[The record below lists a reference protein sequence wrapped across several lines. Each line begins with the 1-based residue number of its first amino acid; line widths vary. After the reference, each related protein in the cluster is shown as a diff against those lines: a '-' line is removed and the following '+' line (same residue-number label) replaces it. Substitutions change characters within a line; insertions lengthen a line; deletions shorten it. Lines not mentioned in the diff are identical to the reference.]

1 MFRFELFKK
10 NNYSYK
16 AQQIMLEKIKLIAKS
31 IRQYKKYAIWTPILM
46 VIEALMECAMPF
58 VMSMLIDT
66 ITQAVTVTATHPYN
80 ELHEFSDIF
89 KTLTYTNVTLD
100 LKLEVT
106 IFGIV
111 ITLIVMALISLSAG
125 FIGGRTAARASV
137 GLQTNLREDIYK
149 KIQTFSFANID
160 KFHSSSLIT
169 RLTTDVNQ
177 VGMAF
182 QMMIR
187 IVVRAPLMIIFSA
200 VMAFVAG
207 GWMAVIFILLIPA
220 IGLGLWL
227 IGKNA
232 FRIFT
237 KVFKRYDKLN
247 ESVQENVS
255 GIRVVKSYVREDY
268 EKKKF
273 SDASN
278 SLAGGFIKAEKLVAL
293 SDPLLN
299 TTIHI
304 SNILVISIGTYAIY
318 RGTIDNSFWI
328 KLTVG
333 QMSSLITYGIQILVS
348 ILMISMIMVMML
360 MSVECV
366 RRISE
371 VLTEEPS
378 IKNPENPIYEVKNG
392 DIVFDNV
399 NFKYKETAQ
408 KCALSNINLNI
419 KSGEFVGILGSTGS
433 GKTSLVN
440 LISRLYDVTEGRVLV
455 GDHDVR
461 EYDIPTLRKSVSV
474 VLQKNVLFSGTIA
487 SNLKW
492 GKEDAT
498 EEEMNKACA
507 IAQATEIVKAKKD
520 GLNSKVEQGGANFSG
535 GQKQRLCIAR
545 AIVGSPKILIL
556 DDSTSAVDTKTDKLI
571 RKGLKEDLP
580 NITKIVIAQ
589 RISSIEDADKIIVLD
604 DGEISAIGTHKELLK
619 KSKIYK
625 EVYETQNR
633 VGGTN

>member
-106 IFGIV
+106 IFGII

-318 RGTIDNSFWI
+318 RGTVDNSFWI

-408 KCALSNINLNI
+408 KCALSNVNLNI

-440 LISRLYDVTEGRVLV
+440 LISRLYDVTEGHVLV

-633 VGGTN
+633 VGGAN

>member
-1 MFRFELFKK
+1 MFRFELFNK

-66 ITQAVTVTATHPYN
+66 ITQAVTVTGTHPYN
-80 ELHEFSDIF
+80 ELHEFSDVF

-273 SDASN
+273 ADASN

-318 RGTIDNSFWI
+318 RGTVDNSFWI

-589 RISSIEDADKIIVLD
+589 RISSIEDADKIVVLD

-633 VGGTN
+633 VGGSN

>member
-1 MFRFELFKK
+1 
-10 NNYSYK
+10 
-16 AQQIMLEKIKLIAKS
+16 MLEKVKLIAKS
-31 IRQYKKYAIWTPILM
+31 VRQYKKYAIWTPILM
-46 VIEALMECAMPF
+46 IIEALMECAMPF

-66 ITQAVTVTATHPYN
+66 ITQAVTVTAAHPYN
-80 ELHEFSDIF
+80 EIHEFSDIF
-89 KTLTYTNVTLD
+89 KTLTYSNATLN
-100 LKLEVT
+100 LKLDVT
-106 IFGIV
+106 IFGI
-111 ITLIVMALISLSAG
+111 IIALIVMALISLSAG
-125 FIGGRTAARASV
+125 FFGGRTAAKASV

-160 KFHSSSLIT
+160 KFHTSSLIT

-207 GWMAVIFILLIPA
+207 GWMAVIFILLIPV
-220 IGLGLWL
+220 IGLGLWF
-227 IGKNA
+227 IGRQA

-237 KVFKRYDKLN
+237 KVFKRYDALN

-268 EKKKF
+268 EKQKF
-273 SDASN
+273 TNASN
-278 SLAGGFIKAEKLVAL
+278 SLTGGFIKAEKLVAL

-318 RGTIDNSFWI
+318 RGSIDNSFWI

-348 ILMISMIMVMML
+348 ILMISMILVMML

-371 VLTEEPS
+371 VLDEEPS
-378 IKNPENPIYEVKNG
+378 IKNPENPLYEVKNG

-498 EEEMNKACA
+498 VEEMEKACE
-507 IAQATEIVKAKKD
+507 IAQALEIVKGKKD

-545 AIVGSPKILIL
+545 AIVGSPKILVL

-571 RKGLKEDLP
+571 RKGLKEQLP
-580 NITKIVIAQ
+580 SITKIVIAQ

-604 DGEISAIGTHKELLK
+604 DGEISAIGKHSELLK
-619 KSKIYK
+619 TSKIYK

-633 VGGTN
+633 VGGAK